1 MLLIFEVRKCVN
13 PQCGLRY
20 TILAGDARGTRCPAC
35 RSEAEIVDQPFGQQQ
50 VPPTRGESRQPRLEV
65 LLDNI
70 RSAWNV
76 GSILRA
82 ADGAGVAMVHLCG
95 VSPTPD
101 QPKVAKTALGAEQSI
116 PWQRHAD
123 GYLFC
128 QAAAREGY
136 RIWALEGGE
145 RAEDLFSTA
154 LPDAPLLL
162 VVGNELT
169 GVDPGILSLCER
181 VVCLPMLGSKGSL
194 NVAGAF
200 TAAVYTLAFGL
211 QRR

>member
-1 MLLIFEVRKCVN
+1 MLPIFEVRKCVN

-35 RSEAEIVDQPFGQQQ
+35 RSEAEVLDQPFGQQQ
-50 VPPTRGESRQPRLEV
+50 VPPIGSESRQPRLEV

-101 QPKVAKTALGAEQSI
+101 QPKVAKTALGAEQSV
-116 PWQRHAD
+116 PWRRHAD

-128 QAAAREGY
+128 QAAARAGY
-136 RIWALEGGE
+136 RLWALEGGE
-145 RAEDLFSTA
+145 RAENLYQIA

-162 VVGNELT
+162 AVGNELT
-169 GVDPGILSLCER
+169 GVDPGILNLCER

-200 TAAVYTLAFGL
+200 TAAVYALAFGL